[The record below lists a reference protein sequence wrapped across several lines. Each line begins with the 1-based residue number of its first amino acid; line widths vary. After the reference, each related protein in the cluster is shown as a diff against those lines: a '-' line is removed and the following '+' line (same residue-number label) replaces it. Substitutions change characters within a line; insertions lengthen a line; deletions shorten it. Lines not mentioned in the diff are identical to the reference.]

1 MISKNFKP
9 EKKLLRLNPGR
20 EKSFIA
26 EVKTMSTRSARAQ
39 RRAAKIRNQ
48 RIAIVA
54 VIIVVIAA
62 VAYLLL
68 RQSAPEQV
76 AAGEMITTAS
86 GLQYQDLVVGSG
98 AEAKAGD
105 TVSVHY
111 SGWLQDGTKFDSSL
125 DRGQPFE
132 FTLGTGGVI
141 KGWDEG
147 VAGMK
152 VGGKRKLVIP
162 PELGYGANG
171 YTPVIPENAVLTFE
185 VELLDVK

>member
-1 MISKNFKP
+1 
-9 EKKLLRLNPGR
+9 
-20 EKSFIA
+20 
-26 EVKTMSTRSARAQ
+26 MSTRSARAQ